1 MVLIY
6 RALSNILFPVFTLII
21 YLRKILKKED
31 SYRYREKI
39 FPKYFNITRKDNA
52 KLIWFHAASIGELKS
67 ILPILSEINKKQK
80 DGRIDQLGFYNT
92 TSKEY
97 VIYEVKN
104 LTRSSMKE
112 FRNFLKV
119 GDKNET

>member
-1 MVLIY
+1 MSEQFISEFFGLV
-6 RALSNILFPVFTLII
+6 
-21 YLRKILKKED
+21 KK
-31 SYRYREKI
+31 SK
-39 FPKYFNITRKDNA
+39 PK
-52 KLIWFHAASIGELKS
+52 HVEVC
-67 ILPILSEINKKQK
+67 INKKQK